1 MKMTVDFTRFG
12 LAILV
17 IGMFD
22 TKVAEFG
29 LGHFERLIVALALW
43 FITGCAMTIIMKK
56 YGVN

>member
-1 MKMTVDFTRFG
+1 MAVDFTRFG

-29 LGHFERLIVALALW
+29 FGHFERLFIAIVLWVITGYITTVALNK
-43 FITGCAMTIIMKK
+43 FGIK
-56 YGVN
+56 

>member
-1 MKMTVDFTRFG
+1 MAVDFTRFG

-29 LGHFERLIVALALW
+29 FGRIERLVIAISLWIVTGY
-43 FITGCAMTIIMKK
+43 ITTRVLNKHGI
-56 YGVN
+56 V